1 MTQTV
6 AVVAGLVTRGG
17 GNWIASTQ
25 GLPDGKQA
33 MAVGKT
39 WKQMKA
45 MLQNGAEMTLALPP
59 GSVVLDLKLE
69 DPELQSLIDEVKRT
83 KGVLRD
89 AQFEAGAAMGH
100 AARVLTK
107 DATVRDVAEMLGC
120 SFQQV
125 SKLASKSRNAEE
137 PGDTP
142 KDWAQMLYLVDGL
155 RGPVS
160 TATLVSHA
168 KRYCTQSSP
177 FPEDPD
183 FAEEVWREHRAFI
196 EKMARESGTF

>member
-1 MTQTV
+1 MTQIV
-6 AVVAGLVTRGG
+6 RGIVTRGN

-39 WKQMKA
+39 WKQMRA

-59 GSVVLDLKLE
+59 GSVALDLKL
-69 DPELQSLIDEVKRT
+69 DDRELQGLVDEVKRT
-83 KGVLRD
+83 RGVLRD

-100 AARVLTK
+100 AARALTRE
-107 DATVRDVAEMLGC
+107 ATVRDVAEMLGC

-125 SKLASKSRNAEE
+125 SKLAPKGKAEEE

-142 KDWAQMLYLVDGL
+142 EDWAKMLYVVAGVRELATTEKL
-155 RGPVS
+155 AREAREWS
-160 TATLVSHA
+160 TKA
-168 KRYCTQSSP
+168 SP
-177 FPEDPD
+177 FPEDPA
-183 FAEEVWREHRAFI
+183 FIQEVAREHRAFI
-196 EKMARESGTF
+196 DRIAREGGPS